1 MQLGWRGVFPAVD
14 AGARRIEMLS
24 AVESVESVAGALFDR
39 GILVDSVGIWI
50 SWGIVHVPP
59 SREEGEGEGEGEG
72 AKLSVK
78 Y

>member
-39 GILVDSVGIWI
+39 GTLVDSVGIWI
-50 SWGIVHVPP
+50 SWGMVHVHTK
-59 SREEGEGEGEGEG
+59 EEEEEEERRWC
-72 AKLSVK
+72 KVLNSD
-78 Y
+78 